1 MTPFLTS
8 AQEGF
13 TQPLA
18 GAPQDAELFQ
28 CMVAGKMMQHYSN
41 IHRVSHLASTHP
53 LVHSVMP
60 HNINNV
66 VHQFDAQGRCT
77 KLHQSPWDLRITLT
91 GSLHMLV
98 GCTVYQ
104 VKHDLLAFW
113 WMPVYGGWTE
123 KLKSIGE
130 AVFFRHYRDPAQS
143 LACPRQ
149 CRGDWSE

>member
-60 HNINNV
+60 HNIVNDDSE
-66 VHQFDAQGRCT
+66 FDAQGRCT
-77 KLHQSPWDLRITLT
+77 KLHQSPWDLELTLAAS
-91 GSLHMLV
+91 GVHMLLRS
-98 GCTVYQ
+98 TVNR
-104 VKHDLLAFW
+104 VAA
-113 WMPVYGGWTE
+113 E
-123 KLKSIGE
+123 
-130 AVFFRHYRDPAQS
+130 
-143 LACPRQ
+143 Q
-149 CRGDWSE
+149 CV

>member
-41 IHRVSHLASTHP
+41 IHRVSLLASTHP

-60 HNINNV
+60 HNIVNDDSEF
-66 VHQFDAQGRCT
+66 HAQGRCT
-77 KLHQSPWDLRITLT
+77 DLHQSSWDLEITLAAS
-91 GSLHMLV
+91 GVHMLV
-98 GCTVYQ
+98 RSTVNR
-104 VKHDLLAFW
+104 VAA
-113 WMPVYGGWTE
+113 E
-123 KLKSIGE
+123 
-130 AVFFRHYRDPAQS
+130 
-143 LACPRQ
+143 Q
-149 CRGDWSE
+149 CV